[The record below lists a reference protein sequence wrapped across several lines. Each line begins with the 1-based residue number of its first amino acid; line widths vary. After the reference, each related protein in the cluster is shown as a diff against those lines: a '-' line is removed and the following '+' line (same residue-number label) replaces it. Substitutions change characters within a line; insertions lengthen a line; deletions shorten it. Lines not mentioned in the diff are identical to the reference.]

1 MREDKIPSLLQDA
14 DRTAGPP
21 SPVSV
26 DFSAIRRRAGQRR
39 LAASAVPVA
48 AAAVV
53 LVALSIWTAVIRTDR
68 AAEEQKKIAAL
79 ENEVRVLQARTDAAL
94 GLIREMVANEQ
105 RQRRLDQ
112 LQAELTGIPD
122 PLEEV
127 QKQVEQTAFIIVY
140 QADRMYRELN
150 QRDSAIRA
158 YRRTIELFPQT
169 ESAEVARQ
177 RLEEIKRTQ
186 SKKQIQKEI

>member
-1 MREDKIPSLLQDA
+1 MREDKIQSLLRDA
-14 DRTAGPP
+14 DRKAGPP
-21 SPVSV
+21 RSVSV
-26 DFSAIRRRAGQRR
+26 DLSAIRRRARQKRR
-39 LAASAVPVA
+39 ARLVVPVA

-53 LVALSIWTAVIRTDR
+53 LVALSIWTAVVRTNR
-68 AAEEQKKIAAL
+68 TTQEQEKIAAL

-94 GLIREMVANEQ
+94 KLIRQMVENEQ

-112 LQAELTGIPD
+112 LQAELTSIPD

-127 QKQVEQTAFIIVY
+127 QKQVETTAFIMVY
-140 QADRMYRELN
+140 QADRMYRELD

-169 ESAEVARQ
+169 ESAEAARQ
-177 RLEEIKRTQ
+177 RL
-186 SKKQIQKEI
+186 KQIETESRKPIQKEI

>member
-1 MREDKIPSLLQDA
+1 VTENKIVNLLQDA
-14 DRTAGPP
+14 DRTAGRPR
-21 SPVSV
+21 PVSV
-26 DFSAIRRRAGQRR
+26 NLAAIRRRARQKR
-39 LAASAVPVA
+39 LARLVVPVA

-68 AAEEQKKIAAL
+68 AAGEQEKIAAL
-79 ENEVRVLQARTDAAL
+79 ENEVRVLQARTDVAL
-94 GLIREMVANEQ
+94 KLIREMVANEQ

-112 LQAELTGIPD
+112 LQAELTSIPD

-158 YRRTIELFPQT
+158 YQRTIELFPQT
-169 ESAEVARQ
+169 ESAEAARQ
-177 RLEEIKRTQ
+177 RLKQIETESRKR
-186 SKKQIQKEI
+186 IQKEI

>member
-1 MREDKIPSLLQDA
+1 MTENKIVNLLQDA
-14 DRTAGPP
+14 DRTAGRPR
-21 SPVSV
+21 PVSV
-26 DFSAIRRRAGQRR
+26 NLAAIRRRARQKR
-39 LAASAVPVA
+39 LARLVVPVA

-68 AAEEQKKIAAL
+68 AAGEQEKIAAL
-79 ENEVRVLQARTDAAL
+79 ENEVRVLQARTDVAL
-94 GLIREMVANEQ
+94 KLIREMVANEQ

-112 LQAELTGIPD
+112 LQAELTSIPD

-158 YRRTIELFPQT
+158 YQRTIELFPQT
-169 ESAEVARQ
+169 ESAEAARQ
-177 RLEEIKRTQ
+177 RLKQIETESRKR
-186 SKKQIQKEI
+186 IQKEI

>member
-1 MREDKIPSLLQDA
+1 MREDKIQSLLGDA
-14 DRTAGPP
+14 DRKAGPP
-21 SPVSV
+21 RSVSV
-26 DFSAIRRRAGQRR
+26 DLSAIRRRARR
-39 LAASAVPVA
+39 KRRARLVAPVA

-53 LVALSIWTAVIRTDR
+53 LVALSIWTAVVRTNR
-68 AAEEQKKIAAL
+68 TTQEQKKIAAL

-94 GLIREMVANEQ
+94 KLIRQMVENEQ

-112 LQAELTGIPD
+112 LQAELTSIPD

-127 QKQVEQTAFIIVY
+127 QKQVETTAFIMVY

-158 YRRTIELFPQT
+158 YQRAIELFPQT
-169 ESAEVARQ
+169 ESAEAARQ
-177 RLEEIKRTQ
+177 RLKQIETESR
-186 SKKQIQKEI
+186 KQIQKEI

>member
-1 MREDKIPSLLQDA
+1 MREDKIPSLLRDA

-21 SPVSV
+21 NPVSV
-26 DFSAIRRRAGQRR
+26 DFSAIRRRARQRR
-39 LAASAVPVA
+39 LVRSVVPLA

-68 AAEEQKKIAAL
+68 AAGEQEKIAAL

-94 GLIREMVANEQ
+94 KLIRQMVENEQ

-112 LQAELTGIPD
+112 LQAELTSIPD

-127 QKQVEQTAFIIVY
+127 QKQVETTAFIMVY
-140 QADRMYRELN
+140 QADRMYRELD

-169 ESAEVARQ
+169 ESAEAARQ
-177 RLEEIKRTQ
+177 RLKQIETESR
-186 SKKQIQKEI
+186 KQIQKEI